1 MNNKLY
7 FRASDGNTGKELWV
21 SDGTASGTQL
31 IKDIY
36 PAGDGDPSLFTKLNG
51 KIYFS
56 ASEGSSGDELWMTDG
71 TTAGTQQVKDI
82 NPNSGSDTYP
92 FLAFKGKLYL
102 AADDGTALGDQLWA
116 YDPGK
121 DTVAKVAPAIA
132 PEDDPILLN
141 LVKDGILAKTGQTL
155 YFTAGYTTAGYEL
168 YKLTADSVTGIE
180 TQTHNSALKVWPQ
193 PAAQEAHVAF
203 TLAQPSSVQVTLLN
217 ASGQE
222 VRSITHEHGLN
233 GYGNGRHE
241 LVVDLTGLS
250 SGTYMINVKTDQ
262 HSYTRKVIKQ

>member
-1 MNNKLY
+1 M
-7 FRASDGNTGKELWV
+7 
-21 SDGTASGTQL
+21 
-31 IKDIY
+31 
-36 PAGDGDPSLFTKLNG
+36 
-51 KIYFS
+51 
-56 ASEGSSGDELWMTDG
+56 
-71 TTAGTQQVKDI
+71 
-82 NPNSGSDTYP
+82 
-92 FLAFKGKLYL
+92 AFKGKLYL
-102 AADDGTALGDQLWA
+102 GADDGTALGDQLWA
-116 YDPGK
+116 YDPVK
-121 DTVAKVAPAIA
+121 DTLAKVAPAIA

-141 LVKDGILAKTGQTL
+141 LVKFGILAKTGQTL

-180 TQTHNSALKVWPQ
+180 TQTPKSALKVWPQ

-250 SGTYMINVKTDQ
+250 SGTYLINVKTDQ